1 MRLSVTVLTLFALA
15 VVAVP
20 ASATAKPKPRPNLAS
35 SALGDPPSSLAR
47 GASLAGTATIAN
59 KGKRRA
65 GKSRTGFFLSPDA
78 KWSVDDLAL
87 GSVKTKALGRGKKVA
102 VVGAFKVPAAAEA
115 RGYRLLV
122 CADSAGKVRESNERN
137 NCRASRSTLTIA
149 PPTGGTTD
157 TGNGP
162 NGVDNPNP
170 NPNPNPH
177 DPPANVAPTAAD
189 QSANAE

>member
-20 ASATAKPKPRPNLAS
+20 ASAMAKPRPNLAS

-78 KWSVDDLAL
+78 KRSADDLAL

-115 RGYRLLV
+115 RGYHLLV

-137 NCRASRSTLTIA
+137 NCR
-149 PPTGGTTD
+149 
-157 TGNGP
+157 
-162 NGVDNPNP
+162 
-170 NPNPNPH
+170 
-177 DPPANVAPTAAD
+177 
-189 QSANAE
+189 